1 MLQQKL
7 LQRSKVFQVI
17 DRLKNFN
24 QNIRM
29 NNQPIL
35 LSIIQGIAKVVLND
49 ASQAINATA
58 EDELSLH
65 VKIDIIPGI
74 IKGHN

>member
-1 MLQQKL
+1 
-7 LQRSKVFQVI
+7 
-17 DRLKNFN
+17 
-24 QNIRM
+24 M

>member
-1 MLQQKL
+1 
-7 LQRSKVFQVI
+7 
-17 DRLKNFN
+17 
-24 QNIRM
+24 M

-49 ASQAINATA
+49 AGQAVNATA

-65 VKIDIIPGI
+65 AKIDIIPGI